1 MRNVMVHIFFRTAGS
16 LSRLPAATAMLALV
30 LALGGCASTPPPNES
45 MNETQARLQTA
56 RDAGAA
62 DYAPVDLGFAQDKFQ
77 QAQAAFSDRKYA
89 DATNLAE
96 ESRADA
102 ELATAKARLGAAR
115 AQIQSK
121 TQENASLRAE
131 GQQVQA
137 AAEQQEQQEQQ
148 QLQQLQ
154 QQQQQQTD
162 PAGATSSSIPT
173 PAPADMPAPSSSAL
187 SPSSQ
192 GGFQAMPEQQTLPD
206 QTLPQPGQ
214 PPASSQPADPNNPNA
229 TNQGGHP

>member
-1 MRNVMVHIFFRTAGS
+1 MVHIFSRTAGS

-77 QAQAAFSDRKYA
+77 QAQTAFSDRKYT
-89 DATNLAE
+89 DAANLAE

-131 GQQVQA
+131 GQQVQV

-154 QQQQQQTD
+154 QQQQQTD
-162 PAGATSSSIPT
+162 PAGATSSSILT

-187 SPSSQ
+187 SPPSQ
-192 GGFQAMPEQQTLPD
+192 GGFQTMPEQQTLPD

-214 PPASSQPADPNNPNA
+214 PPASGQPADSNNPNA